1 MPSSP
6 FESEQSFRD
15 SLAGAF
21 SPFNPFRQAWEGFES
36 KKSGGGGGG
45 SDLGAF
51 LFPMEKLLGK
61 TFKMMEDEI
70 NSALHSDIYNSGARG
85 RRR

>member
-1 MPSSP
+1 MSNP
-6 FESEQSFRD
+6 FESERSFRD

-21 SPFNPFRQAWEGFES
+21 SPFDLFRQAWEGFEP
-36 KKSGGGGGG
+36 KKGGGGGGG
-45 SDLGAF
+45 SDLGGF

-61 TFKMMEDEI
+61 SFKMMEDEI
-70 NSALHSDIYNSGARG
+70 NSALRNDIYGGRPG